1 MLKSKSPKYFL
12 SGIPFAD
19 IKRKLK
25 LKWLLSGIAFYSL
38 LQPEAQQRF
47 KTKVSLKQKTP
58 LFQEL
63 FLLLGMEPKG
73 AEPALDPPF
82 SFKARQS

>member
-1 MLKSKSPKYFL
+1 MLKSKFPKFFL
-12 SGIPFAD
+12 SGIAFAD

-25 LKWLLSGIAFYSL
+25 LKWLLSGIAFNSL

-47 KTKVSLKQKTP
+47 KTQVSLKQQTL
-58 LFQEL
+58 LFQEV
-63 FLLLGMEPKG
+63 FLLLGVEPKG

-82 SFKARQS
+82 SFEVP